1 MPLRDTR
8 PALWRLK
15 TRQEAVTLA
24 LMGAVYGLW
33 FLLIFTMP
41 LGVPWWIAC
50 PVLTLIAVQ
59 FMSLQHE
66 ALHGHPTRSALVNEA
81 LVSLPLALIYPYRRY
96 KALHLQHHNDENLT
110 DPFDDPESWYF
121 EPEEFDRQ
129 HRLVKLL
136 WRFNATLTG
145 RLLIGPLLTTIGLLR
160 RDGEAI
166 LRGDRDIAVAWL
178 LHAVGLVAVFGLL
191 TWAGFSP
198 LLYVLGVAYP
208 ATSILLIRSF
218 AEHRAS
224 AHKEHRTAIIPDRGP
239 LALLFLNNNLHAV
252 HHTHPTVPWYRLP
265 QLFRENR
272 NDFLRSNGGYG
283 YRNYLEVFA
292 RHWRKPLDSIS
303 HPLWNRSNRT
313 RPLPGQSD
321 QSSSTL

>member
-1 MPLRDTR
+1 
-8 PALWRLK
+8 
-15 TRQEAVTLA
+15 
-24 LMGAVYGLW
+24 
-33 FLLIFTMP
+33 
-41 LGVPWWIAC
+41 
-50 PVLTLIAVQ
+50 
-59 FMSLQHE
+59 
-66 ALHGHPTRSALVNEA
+66 
-81 LVSLPLALIYPYRRY
+81 
-96 KALHLQHHNDENLT
+96 
-110 DPFDDPESWYF
+110 
-121 EPEEFDRQ
+121 
-129 HRLVKLL
+129 
-136 WRFNATLTG
+136 
-145 RLLIGPLLTTIGLLR
+145 
-160 RDGEAI
+160 
-166 LRGDRDIAVAWL
+166 
-178 LHAVGLVAVFGLL
+178 LL

-224 AHKEHRTAIIPDRGP
+224 EHKEHRTAIIPDRGP